1 MFIDVLVQSSTL
13 SCQSDWS
20 TMNTVD
26 AVLLGA
32 KRLLL
37 ALRGTWVCMI
47 SNVCILLVSSTLFS
61 RIGSLPVVPRKAALE
76 VSE

>member
-13 SCQSDWS
+13 LCQSDWS

-32 KRLLL
+32 KRLSI
-37 ALRGTWVCMI
+37 ALKGT
-47 SNVCILLVSSTLFS
+47 LVY
-61 RIGSLPVVPRKAALE
+61 IN
-76 VSE
+76 